1 MALWLLF
8 SGVLGA
14 LVIGSV
20 VDKTHRFKH
29 TLYFTT
35 FSGCLLIMVVIY
47 ALKYD
52 PENQSLFKG
61 GLMLFGFCYMGFIP
75 LCLAFGAE
83 LTFPLKPALVQGTF
97 TLAGSAGAFIFS
109 AVGGLITHARKSDE
123 LLDEAELLQT

>member
-1 MALWLLF
+1 
-8 SGVLGA
+8 
-14 LVIGSV
+14 
-20 VDKTHRFKH
+20 
-29 TLYFTT
+29 
-35 FSGCLLIMVVIY
+35 
-47 ALKYD
+47 
-52 PENQSLFKG
+52 
-61 GLMLFGFCYMGFIP
+61 MGFIP